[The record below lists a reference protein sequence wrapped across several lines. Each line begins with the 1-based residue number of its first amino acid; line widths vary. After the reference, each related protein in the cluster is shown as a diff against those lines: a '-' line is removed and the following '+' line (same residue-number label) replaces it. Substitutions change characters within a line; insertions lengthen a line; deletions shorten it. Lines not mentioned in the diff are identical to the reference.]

1 MKNKRY
7 GVLVKIF
14 AAAMAVSLL
23 LTLTACSSS
32 SAEDSYYETEA
43 YEPTYDMMAD
53 YDYGFENGM
62 SVNTSASG
70 AEAPAEPMTEEEK
83 EAAADSADDA
93 AIERKIIKNAD
104 INMDA
109 ENAEECYASILDYA
123 KQLGGYESSCS
134 TNTNDYGSSKY
145 IYIYAE
151 LRLPPEKLEDFVGK
165 VGDFGTV
172 TSLDVSSD
180 EITEEY
186 YDLETRMK
194 SKEAALESYYALL
207 EKAETVDEILVIQ
220 TRIDGI
226 TEEIEAIKGR
236 LRVYDALVSE
246 SKVMLRISE
255 YVVDA
260 PAEKE
265 FEWDSLSGN
274 DVGKLVKNGFLSVC
288 NFVWSLLQWLFII
301 IVSISPLLLVAG
313 IVLLVVRFF
322 KKRNEA
328 NGKAAEKAAA
338 KAAKEAERAAAI
350 TGAPNYKSAQDDIGD
365 NVK

>member
-1 MKNKRY
+1 MKNRKHTI
-7 GVLVKIF
+7 LVRLF
-14 AAAMAVSLL
+14 AAAMAVSML
-23 LTLTACSSS
+23 LTLSACSASS
-32 SAEDSYYETEA
+32 PKEDSAYETESYA
-43 YEPTYDMMAD
+43 PSYDMMAD
-53 YDYGFENGM
+53 YDYGFDNGM

-70 AEAPAEPMTEEEK
+70 AEAPAEPMVGETTSE
-83 EAAADSADDA
+83 SADEA
-93 AIERKIIKNAD
+93 TIERKIIKNAD

-109 ENAEECYASILDYA
+109 DNADECYASILSYA

-134 TNTNDYGSSKY
+134 TNTNDYGSSRY
-145 IYIYAE
+145 VYIYAE
-151 LRLPPEKLEDFVGK
+151 LRLPPEKLEEFVGK
-165 VGDFGTV
+165 IGEFGTV

-194 SKEAALESYYALL
+194 SKQAALESYYALL

-255 YVVDA
+255 YIVDP

-265 FEWDSLSGN
+265 FEWDSLSGK

-301 IVSISPLLLVAG
+301 IISISPLLLIAG
-313 IVLLVVRFF
+313 IVLLIVNFVR
-322 KKRNEA
+322 KKNKV
-328 NGKAAEKAAA
+328 NGKSAEHKAKKNAEVLPAADYKAVQ
-338 KAAKEAERAAAI
+338 E
-350 TGAPNYKSAQDDIGD
+350 DIGD

>member
-1 MKNKRY
+1 MKNKKNNL
-7 GVLVKIF
+7 LVKIL
-14 AAAMAVSLL
+14 AAAMAVSML
-23 LTLTACSSS
+23 LTLSACSAS
-32 SAEDSYYETEA
+32 SAKEDSYYETES
-43 YEPTYDMMAD
+43 YEPSYDMMMD
-53 YDYGFENGM
+53 YDYGFDNGM

-70 AEAPAEPMTEEEK
+70 AEAPSEPMTEEAGGSE
-83 EAAADSADDA
+83 EAE
-93 AIERKIIKNAD
+93 IERKIIKNAD

-134 TNTNDYGSSKY
+134 TNTNDYGDSRY
-145 IYIYAE
+145 IYIHAE

-165 VGDFGTV
+165 VGEYGTV

-194 SKEAALESYYALL
+194 SKQAALESYYALL

-246 SKVMLRISE
+246 SKVILRISE

-265 FEWDSLSGN
+265 FEWDSLSGS

-301 IVSISPLLLVAG
+301 IISASPLLLIAG
-313 IVLLVVRFF
+313 IVLLVVRFV

-328 NGKAAEKAAA
+328 NGKAEKRAAEKAAKNAA
-338 KAAKEAERAAAI
+338 KASALP
-350 TGAPNYKSAQDDIGD
+350 TAPNYSAQNDIGD
-365 NVK
+365 NVKK

>member
-1 MKNKRY
+1 MKNKRHSI
-7 GVLVKIF
+7 LVKIL
-14 AAAMAVSLL
+14 AAAMAVSML
-23 LTLTACSSS
+23 LTLSACSASS
-32 SAEDSYYETEA
+32 EADSSYVTES
-43 YEPTYDMMAD
+43 YEPSYDMMAD
-53 YDYGFENGM
+53 YDYGFDSNM
-62 SVNTSASG
+62 SLNTSASG
-70 AEAPAEPMTEEEK
+70 AEAPAEPMTEEKTET
-83 EAAADSADDA
+83 ADGSDDA

-104 INMDA
+104 IDMEA
-109 ENAEECYASILDYA
+109 ENAEECYASILAYA

-151 LRLPPEKLEDFVGK
+151 LRLPPEKLEEFVGK

-220 TRIDGI
+220 SRIDGI

-246 SKVMLRISE
+246 SKVMLSISE
-255 YVVDA
+255 YVVDP
-260 PAEKE
+260 PAEKD
-265 FEWDSLSGN
+265 FEWDSLSGG

-288 NFVWSLLQWLFII
+288 NFVWSLLQWIFII
-301 IVSISPLLLVAG
+301 VVSISPLLLIAG
-313 IVLLVVRFF
+313 IVLLVVRFV
-322 KKRNEA
+322 KKRAEA
-328 NGKAAEKAAA
+328 NGKAAEKAA
-338 KAAKEAERAAAI
+338 KNAEKAAAI
-350 TGAPNYKSAQDDIGD
+350 NNVPNYKSAENDIGD